1 MIREYPPGQ
10 EIKDLMPK
18 KEIAFAFIKPEYID
32 DLPAIESILKE
43 NGLMIVYEDKVKLSP
58 QAVDYIYADSI
69 NQHFYPAMR
78 KYLSSHEVI
87 VLLVGGDGLEA
98 QRVLSSLKKKETG
111 DGVIRQKL
119 QRDSKVSDEDLKL
132 WQNGAHPR
140 QDELSVVLTQKN
152 VIHTADSADEALS
165 DLRMILGDKFDRLKK
180 KGNLPTELWEIFNE
194 N

>member
-1 MIREYPPGQ
+1 MIREYPTGQ
-10 EIKDLMPK
+10 EIKDSMPK

-32 DLPAIESILKE
+32 DLPAIESILEE
-43 NGLMIVYEDKVKLSP
+43 NGLTIVYEDKVKLSP
-58 QAVDYIYADSI
+58 QAVDHIYADSI
-69 NQHFYPAMR
+69 NEHFYPAMR
-78 KYLSSHEVI
+78 EYLSSREVV

-98 QRVLSSLKKKETG
+98 QRVLSSLKKNETG
-111 DGVIRQKL
+111 DGVIRRRL
-119 QRDSKVSDEDLKL
+119 QRDPKVPDEDLML
-132 WQNGAHPR
+132 WQKGAHPR

-180 KGNLPTELWEIFNE
+180 EGNLPTELWDIFIE